1 MKTPITDTATFHVP
15 VAGRVIPVVA
25 SDFARML
32 EIKIAA
38 LNHSQHFAWSVIS
51 YCNWAAQSDSWKETA
66 RNWQENVFVQDELP
80 LTFPPDT
87 SSHSATTVHTMQEAR
102 TYIAKLETA
111 LRQAA
116 RHLADAERLENDMIA
131 KIHHLETK
139 LNEVQLSHC
148 SFGTN

>member
-1 MKTPITDTATFHVP
+1 MKTPLTDTATFHAAI
-15 VAGRVIPVVA
+15 AGRILPVVSA
-25 SDFARML
+25 EFARTL
-32 EIKIAA
+32 EIKNIA
-38 LNHSQHFAWSVIS
+38 LVHSQSFAWSVIS
-51 YCNWAAQSDSWKETA
+51 YCNWAAQSDYWKATA

-87 SSHSATTVHTMQEAR
+87 TSQSATTVTTMKEAR
-102 TYIAKLETA
+102 AYIAKIETA

-116 RHLADAERLENDMIA
+116 RHLADAEKLENDMIA

-139 LNEVQLSHC
+139 LNEVQLSNC